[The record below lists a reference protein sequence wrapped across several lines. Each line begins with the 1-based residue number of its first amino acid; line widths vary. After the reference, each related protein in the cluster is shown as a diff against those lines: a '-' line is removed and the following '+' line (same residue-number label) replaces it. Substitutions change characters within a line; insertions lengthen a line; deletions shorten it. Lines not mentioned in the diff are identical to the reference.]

1 MTPPL
6 KFQEKG
12 IFKSEPRARAL
23 AKKLKDQGKTV
34 RVERQHLPAYG
45 GAAISGLC
53 FVLKVKAKKPF
64 FGRNYIIDTKV

>member
-12 IFKSEPRARAL
+12 IFKSEKRAHAY
-23 AKKLKDQGKTV
+23 ADKLKLKGKTT
-34 RVERQHLPAYG
+34 RVEKQHLPSYG

-53 FVLKVKAKKPF
+53 FSVRVKAKKPF